1 MSGDSSLTVCSPIIR
16 RIPFFFFFEAKE
28 AAVSPPFPAW
38 PCGPLPPTTE
48 AGAPQTDTSIVA
60 RAPAFYFPQ
69 MAQTEAHCTLLVALP
84 DRMSLP
90 SVADLTAE
98 LESTDPARKIAA
110 LKKTIMLV
118 LAGEESAS

>member
-1 MSGDSSLTVCSPIIR
+1 
-16 RIPFFFFFEAKE
+16 
-28 AAVSPPFPAW
+28 
-38 PCGPLPPTTE
+38 
-48 AGAPQTDTSIVA
+48 
-60 RAPAFYFPQ
+60 